1 MVQFKSII
9 LLMVI
14 GLAILFS
21 GCVGKQAGT
30 PTPTP
35 TITPITPTV
44 TPTATATYTVTATS
58 TVTAT
63 PIVMTTTSAP
73 IATAPMLYD
82 SLTVDAHIE
91 NYGNYGSGLWSVR
104 ATIMDMTNSDIAL
117 KAQLVSDG
125 QIFEEQSFTV
135 QSGSSY
141 DYVTLKGYPI
151 NSTNA
156 SLWLFAEGYQPTEY
170 KVAD

>member
-1 MVQFKSII
+1 MLQFKSITLI
-9 LLMVI
+9 MVI

-21 GCVGKQAGT
+21 GCAGKHAGT

-35 TITPITPTV
+35 TV
-44 TPTATATYTVTATS
+44 TTTATYTVTAIPTI
-58 TVTAT
+58 TAT
-63 PIVMTTTSAP
+63 PIVMVTTPTP
-73 IATAPMLYD
+73 VATAPMLFGA
-82 SLTVDAHIE
+82 LTVDAHIE
-91 NYGNYGSGLWSVR
+91 SYGNYGSGLWSVR
-104 ATIMDMTNSDIAL
+104 ATIMDVTNSPISL

-141 DYVTLKGYPI
+141 DYVTQKGYPI

-170 KVAD
+170 KIAG